1 MALTKEQQ
9 DAIRDR
15 VDARIT
21 SAVLEIVADEEAK
34 NPDALISVP
43 RSVTVQQKRPEKST
57 VGHKGTTRP
66 VTKEETAKVAEATG
80 SRRR

>member
-1 MALTKEQQ
+1 MTKEQQ

-15 VDARIT
+15 VDARVT
-21 SAVLEIVADEEAK
+21 TAVLEIVADEEAK
-34 NPDALISVP
+34 HPDALISVP

-66 VTKEETAKVAEATG
+66 VTKAETEAVAASTNG
-80 SRRR
+80 SRRK